1 MKDISEERKRQI
13 ELELVDIAD
22 ALIQFT
28 EELGVALEVH
38 TSIIDDNENL
48 KPKKILAGVYFYE
61 CKWDKGKKYRALEYG
76 ILESNNMKEMNP
88 LNGLLSRE
96 LKDWIRVK
104 EEEDTE

>member
-22 ALIQFT
+22 SLIQFT
-28 EELGVALEVH
+28 EELGVSLEVH

-48 KPKKILAGVYFYE
+48 KPEKILAGVYRCD
-61 CKWDKGKKYRALEYG
+61 CKFDKGKKYKALEYEVLG
-76 ILESNNMKEMNP
+76 INNAKEINP

-96 LKDWIRVK
+96 PKDWVRVK